1 MIKAFPRFRL
11 LFAAFLLSVTSSP
24 LLANDVDPELLAAL
38 REAVNESSG
47 FENKYAAQVWLVDM
61 STRLSR
67 YVKKPADRMEM
78 LTLLHKEATR
88 AGLSPE
94 LVLSVIHV
102 ESLFDPYALS
112 HAGARGLMQ
121 VMPFWKKELGRED
134 DNLFHVATNLRYG
147 CTILAHYLKKE
158 KGNLQ
163 RALARYNGSLGK
175 TWYPERVLI
184 AWEKHW
190 YLDRS

>member
-121 VMPFWKKELGRED
+121 VMPFWKKELGREE
-134 DNLFHVATNLRYG
+134 DNLFQVATNLRYG